1 MARRRGG
8 YQRPSNPAA
17 VSGPGSMS
25 QRTDGRVPQL
35 PHRGLPYG
43 ENQAVNDQQGQAP
56 MGSPPGPGGA
66 GGGPSASGP
75 PPQGQDGV
83 FGPSN
88 RPGEPPTAGVPW
100 GPGSDGHQGP
110 VLEDNPDLL
119 LQAWAQKYRHPDL
132 IELINRRRG

>member
-8 YQRPSNPAA
+8 YQRPARPAA

-25 QRTDGRVPQL
+25 ARTDGRVPQM
-35 PHRGLPYG
+35 PHTGLAYG

-56 MGSPPGPGGA
+56 MGSPSPGG
-66 GGGPSASGP
+66 GGGARPAGP

-83 FGPSN
+83 FGPTT
-88 RPGEPPTAGVPW
+88 RPGEPPTAGIPW
-100 GPGSDGHQGP
+100 GPGSNGQQGP
-110 VLEDNPDLL
+110 ILDDNPDML